1 MNMLLQND
9 LLEMNEVKEEF
20 KVTDLKSATWAF
32 RKLRAIEAKVAGINE
47 TATEQMLDIK
57 NWADNEIKAYEPE
70 KEVKS
75 LNDDKEYFEG
85 LLSAYYIEERAKD
98 KKFKL
103 STPYGKVTSRKT
115 TKYIYEDEQAV
126 MDYCNLNEIDA
137 IRVKE
142 ELDKTAFKKLCKDGV
157 NQATGEIVPGVRVET
172 VENISIKAE

>member
-1 MNMLLQND
+1 MNI
-9 LLEMNEVKEEF
+9 LLEHDLQEVQEVKEEF
-20 KVTDLKSATWAF
+20 KVTDLQGATWAL
-32 RKLRAIEAKVAGINE
+32 RKLRALNEKIAEINTLAIEEISRINE
-47 TATEQMLDIK
+47 
-57 NWADNEIKAYEPE
+57 WAE

-85 LLSAYYIEERAKD
+85 LLSAYYVEERAKD

-115 TKYIYEDEQAV
+115 TKYIYEDEQAI
-126 MDYCNLNEIDA
+126 MDYCNTNEIDV

-172 VENISIKAE
+172 VESISIRAE

>member
-1 MNMLLQND
+1 MNI
-9 LLEMNEVKEEF
+9 LLEHDLQEVQGVKEEF
-20 KVTDLKSATWAF
+20 RVTDLQGATWAL
-32 RKLRAIEAKVAGINE
+32 RKLRALNEKIEEINATAVEEISRINE
-47 TATEQMLDIK
+47 
-57 NWADNEIKAYEPE
+57 WAE

-85 LLSAYYIEERAKD
+85 LLSAYYVEERAKD

-115 TKYIYEDEQAV
+115 TKYIYEDEQAI
-126 MDYCNLNEIDA
+126 MDYCNTNEIDV

-157 NQATGEIVPGVRVET
+157 NQVTGEIVPGVRVET

>member
-9 LLEMNEVKEEF
+9 LQEIQEVKEEF
-20 KVTDLKSATWAF
+20 KVTDLQGATWAL
-32 RKLRAIEAKVAGINE
+32 RKLRALNEKIAEINTLAIEEISRINE
-47 TATEQMLDIK
+47 
-57 NWADNEIKAYEPE
+57 WAE

-85 LLSAYYIEERAKD
+85 LLSAYYVEERAKD

-115 TKYIYEDEQAV
+115 TKYIYEDEQAI
-126 MDYCNLNEIDA
+126 MDYCNTNEIDV

-142 ELDKTAFKKLCKDGV
+142 ELDKTAFKKLCKYGV

>member
-57 NWADNEIKAYEPE
+57 NWAYNEIKAYEHE
-70 KEVKS
+70 
-75 LNDDKEYFEG
+75 KEYFEG
-85 LLSAYYIEERAKD
+85 LLSAYYIEERVKD